1 MKTLL
6 FAIAHTVIGFIFAS
20 ILILLT
26 EGLFAPLMI
35 GNLEVYIIVGLY
47 IIYFLIYLLVF
58 CAGAL
63 SILLLDSKN
72 KK

>member
-35 GNLEVYIIVGLY
+35 GNLEVYTIVGLY
-47 IIYFLIYLLVF
+47 IVYFLIYLLVF